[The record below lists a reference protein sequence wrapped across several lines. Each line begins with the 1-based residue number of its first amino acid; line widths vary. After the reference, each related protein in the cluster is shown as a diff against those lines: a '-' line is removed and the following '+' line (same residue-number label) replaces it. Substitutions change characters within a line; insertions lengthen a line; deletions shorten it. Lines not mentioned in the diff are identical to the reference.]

1 MDYDNLAKIRARV
14 ALYTG
19 RKSSNI
25 LDGDFASVYR
35 GRSLDFDDLREYAVG
50 DNIKDIDW
58 KSSSKTGKTLVRRFI
73 AEKKHNVLFVV
84 DSGAKFCADT
94 SAGEDK
100 GALAVDIFGT
110 IAYLV
115 DKHGDDFALMQ
126 DTDGGTYF
134 SYFRSG
140 AAHFENLMSM
150 CRGNIDK
157 NGKNGIGGLLDYISE
172 NIRRKMVIILITD
185 MAGME
190 SVNDKILRKVTV
202 NNDLLVINI
211 EDAYLFGYDLFDVD
225 RGEYEDEY
233 TSHREKL
240 LRAEKKERKKRYDRH
255 LEDFRRYGV
264 STITIEKE
272 SEIIDRVVEL
282 FERHRHANIS

>member
-25 LDGDFASVYR
+25 LDGDFVSVYR

-126 DTDGGTYF
+126 DTDGVITNPLRLVVFHISAISDPALHISRILCRCAGAISIRTVKTAPVVFWIIYQ
-134 SYFRSG
+134 RISG
-140 AAHFENLMSM
+140 
-150 CRGNIDK
+150 
-157 NGKNGIGGLLDYISE
+157 GKWS
-172 NIRRKMVIILITD
+172 
-185 MAGME
+185 
-190 SVNDKILRKVTV
+190 S
-202 NNDLLVINI
+202 
-211 EDAYLFGYDLFDVD
+211 F
-225 RGEYEDEY
+225 
-233 TSHREKL
+233 
-240 LRAEKKERKKRYDRH
+240 
-255 LEDFRRYGV
+255 
-264 STITIEKE
+264 
-272 SEIIDRVVEL
+272 
-282 FERHRHANIS
+282 

>member
-1 MDYDNLAKIRARV
+1 MDFDNLSKIRAEV
-14 ALYTG
+14 ALYTN

-25 LDGDFASVYR
+25 LDGDFTSVFR
-35 GRSLDFDDLREYAVG
+35 GRSLEFDDLREYTIG

-84 DSGAKFCADT
+84 DSGAKFMADT

-100 GALAVDIFGT
+100 GLLAVDIFGT

-126 DTDGGTYF
+126 DIDNGTFF

-140 AAHFENLMSM
+140 AAHFENLMAKCSS
-150 CRGNIDK
+150 NIGK
-157 NGKNGIGGLLDYISE
+157 NGKKGPEGLLDYISE
-172 NIRRKMVIILITD
+172 SIRRKMVIIFITD
-185 MAGME
+185 MTGME
-190 SVNDKILRKVTV
+190 GISEKTLRKITV

-211 EDAYLFGYDLFDVD
+211 EDAFMYGYDIFDV
-225 RGEYEDEY
+225 ELEKYEDEY
-233 TSHREKL
+233 TVHREKL
-240 LRAEKKERKKRYDRH
+240 YAAEKKDRRKRYERCND
-255 LEDFRRYGV
+255 LFKRYGV
-264 STITIEKE
+264 SSVTITKE
-272 SEIIDRVVEL
+272 SEIIDKVVEL